1 MPSLRVPFSLEA
13 TPAMGMID
21 KLVGGMKKLTGSI
34 GKTGVVAI
42 AAGVGIGIFA
52 SKYIAKATQEAIKFQ
67 TEMIGLRKILGERQA
82 FGIGEAIGDLSK
94 EMPLARQELV
104 KVAETAARLGIRG
117 SSNILSFTRTM
128 AMMGVATNISAE
140 EAADALARV
149 AKQTGLPVAKLEN
162 LGSVINELSNT
173 MATSASEI
181 VAAVRRS
188 APELA
193 RLGVP
198 AEDIAAL
205 AATLN
210 TVSESATRAGTRLRR
225 LAQALSDPN
234 KIKVFASAL
243 GKTTGEIRRMR
254 EEDPTKLILEIVN
267 AMAEGGAAAERLAS
281 GLDARVRLALAALA
295 QVQGDLNIALAM
307 GKDEMEKNSSLFLEY
322 SRILN
327 TVVSKQQL
335 FTNRI
340 TETRRELGENLLP
353 AMSMWLDFLNT
364 IAERINFIVNR
375 PLEGIIE
382 DDTLDRLEEASNR
395 LKRNAEN
402 LKELQALASMKGDL
416 GFDEFIDE
424 KTAKKFRLE
433 IELLTESVGV
443 FGADFARAAVDI
455 VERNADMGK
464 SLEETRADVHG
475 LSLSYVQFDAV
486 AEGNVK
492 MTVAIDRALND
503 LRADLRDGKI
513 DVTEYAHQLDL
524 LQMSLGWAKSKS
536 YEFIEAEK
544 ALKQSLPTAE
554 MVDFNAEL
562 EDEIF
567 ALTASEAQMLRLT
580 PAYLEAVEAIE
591 TFKDT
596 GKGNIEAIKNWKEG
610 VDKLIDKLVG
620 LKLAQKDADEA
631 AKEAKRIV
639 EQHNRDREQKINLIN
654 RHKIAL
660 ELERVELM
668 FGARAAYRKRLE
680 LEGLEKATVDLRVAE
695 WDRNEVLRRQK
706 AEEEA
711 AASAAKSRDER
722 IKRRMD
728 LFDLGNVET
737 RFRLLERVIDGMTDS
752 VMEFFDAIV
761 TGSGNAGQAFV
772 NMIKSIV
779 EEIIRAQIMK
789 FFLNLLGPDG
799 WDIFKIGGGGGGQD
813 LNLTGL
819 DLPRFA
825 SGGKLNRGQLAMVGE
840 KGPELFVPNVGG
852 KIVPNNKLDG
862 VGGREPIVVN
872 HNFTINAIDSQG
884 VREMLSKERDFI
896 TGLSI
901 DTIQRHR
908 ALKR

>member
-1 MPSLRVPFSLEA
+1 MPSIRVPFSLEA

-267 AMAEGGAAAERLAS
+267 AMAEGGVAAERLAS

-295 QVQGDLNIALAM
+295 QVQGDLNIALAT
-307 GKDEMEKNSSLFLEY
+307 GKDEMENNRSLFLEY

-382 DDTLDRLEEASNR
+382 DDTLDRLEEASNK
-395 LKRNAEN
+395 LKRNTEN
-402 LKELQALASMKGDL
+402 LKELQALASMKGDIA
-416 GFDEFIDE
+416 FDEFVDE

-433 IELLTESVGV
+433 IELLTKSIGV

-464 SLEETRADVHG
+464 SLEETRVDVHG
-475 LSLSYVQFDAV
+475 LSLSYANLNAA
-486 AEGNVK
+486 AEGNAK
-492 MTVAIDRALND
+492 MTVEIDRTLND

-524 LQMSLGWAKSKS
+524 LQMSIGWAKSKS
-536 YEFIEAEK
+536 YELVEAEK
-544 ALKQSLPTAE
+544 ALKESLPTAE

-562 EDEIF
+562 EDEIL

-591 TFKDT
+591 TFKAT
-596 GKGNIEAIKNWKEG
+596 GKGNIEAMKKWKEG
-610 VDKLIDKLVG
+610 VDELIDKLVG
-620 LKLAQKDADEA
+620 LKGAQEGADEA

-639 EQHNRDREQKINLIN
+639 AEHNRDREQKLNLIN

-695 WDRNEVLRRQK
+695 WDRNEVLRRMN
-706 AEEEA
+706 AEKDE
-711 AASAAKSRDER
+711 AASAAKSRDDR

-728 LFDLGNVET
+728 LFDLSNVET

-761 TGSGNAGQAFV
+761 TGSGKAGQAFV
-772 NMIKSIV
+772 NMIKSMV

-799 WDIFKIGGGGGGQD
+799 WDIFKIGGGSKGTK
-813 LNLTGL
+813 TGFH
-819 DLPRFA
+819 LPMRA